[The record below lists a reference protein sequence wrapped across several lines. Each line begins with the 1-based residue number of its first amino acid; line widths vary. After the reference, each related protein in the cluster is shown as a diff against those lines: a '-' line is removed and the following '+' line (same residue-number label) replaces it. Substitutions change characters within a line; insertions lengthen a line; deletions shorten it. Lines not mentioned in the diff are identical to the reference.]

1 MEKERTTKVFINHN
15 FKKIIEVGY
24 CDLQLFL
31 KHESPKYYTRGIY
44 GWNADIYTFGDIA
57 LCTGYR
63 PFGNIKLKSDVI
75 KDLENKS
82 KTNNLDVYKTLHS
95 ILENSD
101 MYIEK

>member
-1 MEKERTTKVFINHN
+1 MDIANCN
-15 FKKIIEVGY
+15 F
-24 CDLQLFL
+24 FL
-31 KHESPKYYTRGIY
+31 KNESPKYYTRGIY

-57 LCTGYR
+57 LSTGYR
-63 PFGNIKLKSDVI
+63 PFGNIKLKSNVI

-101 MYIEK
+101 MYVEK

>member
-1 MEKERTTKVFINHN
+1 MRLGIAICN
-15 FKKIIEVGY
+15 F
-24 CDLQLFL
+24 FL